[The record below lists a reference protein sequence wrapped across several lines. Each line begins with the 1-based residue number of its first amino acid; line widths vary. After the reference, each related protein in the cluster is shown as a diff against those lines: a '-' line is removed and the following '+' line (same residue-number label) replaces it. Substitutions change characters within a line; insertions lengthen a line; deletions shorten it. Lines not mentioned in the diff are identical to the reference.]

1 MSQPLDA
8 SRRRLIQGAAAGL
21 PLGASTAAGAGLL
34 GSISGL
40 FGAPALAQEA
50 WPAKPVRTIVPF
62 PAGGVVDLV
71 TRAVTDRLAS
81 VLRQPFI
88 VEARP
93 GANGNIGTEAAAR
106 AAADGYTLLTASPA
120 TVTQPLL
127 SNTARHKVT
136 DFVGVGLIGAPPNLF
151 VVSPSVPVRTLR
163 ELVDYVRARP
173 GQLSVTN
180 PGVGTSNHLGQE
192 LFFSL
197 TGLQMINVRYP
208 GQPQMIPD
216 LASGQVHFGLVTQG
230 LAMPHIKEGRLRAL
244 AIGAPS
250 RSRDLP
256 DVPTTAEAG
265 YPEATFLPWYGLV
278 APAATP
284 RAIIRRLSDETLA
297 ALKEPEVVARLDK
310 MGTQITPASAEDFD
324 ALIKSE
330 QERWSRVIRE
340 RNIKADG

>member
-1 MSQPLDA
+1 MNRLDT
-8 SRRRLIQGAAAGL
+8 SMRRRMLKGSAAGL
-21 PLGASTAAGAGLL
+21 AGSGLSAGAGLT
-34 GSISGL
+34 GSLWSATAG
-40 FGAPALAQEA
+40 AQET
-50 WPAKPVRTIVPF
+50 WPSKPVRVIVPF

-71 TRAVTDRLAS
+71 ARAVTDRLAA
-81 VLRQPFI
+81 VLKQPFV
-88 VEARP
+88 VEAKP

-106 AAADGYTLLTASPA
+106 ASADGYTLLTASPA

-136 DFVGVGLIGAPPNLF
+136 DFAGVGIIGAPPNLF
-151 VVSPSVPVRTLR
+151 VVSPSLPVRTLK
-163 ELVDYVRARP
+163 ELVEYVRNRP

-230 LAMPHIKEGRLRAL
+230 LAMPHIREGRLRAL
-244 AIGAPS
+244 AIGAPR
-250 RSRDLP
+250 RSKDLP

-265 YPEATFLPWYGLV
+265 FAEATFLPWYGLV
-278 APAATP
+278 APAGTP
-284 RAIIRRLSDETLA
+284 RPIIKRLSDETLA
-297 ALKEPEVVARLDK
+297 ALKEPEVMARLDK
-310 MGTQITPASAEDFD
+310 MGTQITPGSAEDFD
-324 ALIKSE
+324 ALLKSE
-330 QERWSRVIRE
+330 QDRWSRVIRE
-340 RNIKADG
+340 RNIKAEG